1 MIPSSIF
8 SKKTSKKKVN
18 FIKLFKNERRTNK
31 PYKNEKTFNNTEISK
46 DITSNIN
53 RIKSEIGSCDD
64 LRISYF
70 DLGNLKCVFLYFKC
84 LSDKSSIDIFSLD
97 LKYQSTQLK
106 NFKNVDELV
115 RSLSAIRSLNKGSD
129 FESLCEELMTGNT
142 VLLINGHKEYYSIA
156 TSNNKGRAIE
166 EPSSQT
172 TIRGPKD
179 GFTETI
185 SSNKF
190 LIKKRIRNK
199 ALKTETMHIGS
210 VTKTEVCLMYIDN
223 IAKSEIVAELK
234 ERLGKLEIDS
244 VLEGAYLEELIKDD
258 PYSIFPTFL
267 STEKPDTVTAGLL
280 EGKVAILTDGT
291 PYVLIA
297 PALMVEFFQASEDYY
312 HHFIVS
318 SFMRFSRF
326 IAMLLTL
333 FVPAF
338 FIAVTTFHH
347 EMIPTTL
354 LMRFAEQRE
363 GVPFP
368 TFFEALLMEFT
379 FEILREAGI
388 RMPRAIGPAISIV
401 GALVLGQAAVDA
413 GIISAAMVIVVS
425 LTAICSFAIPNYEM
439 SNAIRTVR
447 FALMI
452 LSAVFG
458 LYGMFMGALFLLIHL
473 CKMKSITVPYL
484 TPFAPWIKGQNKD
497 TIFRFPLWKMKY
509 RPVAVSGNSSL
520 RNKGE
525 KIAGKNNKTK
535 QELR

>member
-1 MIPSSIF
+1 M
-8 SKKTSKKKVN
+8 N
-18 FIKLFKNERRTNK
+18 FIKLFKASRRANK
-31 PYKNEKTFNNTEISK
+31 PSKNEKTFNSTEISK

-53 RIKSEIGSCDD
+53 RIKIEIGSCDD
-64 LRISYF
+64 LRVSYF

-84 LSDKSSIDIFSLD
+84 LSDKRTIDTFSLD

-106 NFKNVDELV
+106 SFRNVDELV
-115 RSLSAIRSLNKGSD
+115 TSLSAIRYLNKGSK
-129 FESLCEELMTGNT
+129 FENLYNELMSGNT
-142 VLLINGHKEYYSIA
+142 VLLINGYKEYYSIA
-156 TSNNKGRAIE
+156 TSNDKGRAIE
-166 EPSSQT
+166 EPTSQT

-179 GFTETI
+179 GFTENI
-185 SSNKF
+185 SCNKF
-190 LIKKRIRNK
+190 LIKKRIKNN
-199 ALKTETMHIGS
+199 ALRTETMHIGS
-210 VTKTEVCLMYIDN
+210 VTKTEVCLMYLDKIV
-223 IAKSEIVAELK
+223 KSEIVEELK
-234 ERLGKLEIDS
+234 ERLKKIEIDS

-291 PYVLIA
+291 PYVLTA
-297 PALMVEFFQASEDYY
+297 PALMVEFLQASEDYY

-354 LMRFAEQRE
+354 LVRFAEQRE

-368 TFFEALLMEFT
+368 TFLEALLMEFT

-388 RMPRAIGPAISIV
+388 RMPRAIGPTISIV

-413 GIISAAMVIVVS
+413 GLISAAMVIVVS

-439 SNAIRTVR
+439 SNAIRTIR

-452 LSAVFG
+452 LAAVFG
-458 LYGMFMGALFLLIHL
+458 LYGMFMGAVFVLIHL
-473 CKMKSITVPYL
+473 CKIKSINVPYM
-484 TPFAPWIKGQNKD
+484 TPLAPRIRGQNKD
-497 TIFRFPLWKMKY
+497 TLFRFPLWKMKY

-525 KIAGKNNKTK
+525 SIVDKNNKTK